1 MASVPP
7 VALFEMPVQFLYDFL
22 DIHLKIFQP
31 PVKTVFGSLD
41 RQHEVVERITEFV
54 SGQNGLLQLPY
65 PLVQIVVYL
74 VGATRNEGSG
84 SGKESDD
91 PLHDRTR
98 MIRHIEILSIF
109 ALVSGDRIS

>member
-65 PLVQIVVYL
+65 PLVQIVLYL
-74 VGATRNEGSG
+74 VGSTRNERSG
-84 SGKESDD
+84 SGKKTDD
-91 PLHDRTR
+91 PLDDRIG
-98 MIRHIEILSIF
+98 MVRHIMVLSIF
-109 ALVSGDRIS
+109 AWVSGDRIS